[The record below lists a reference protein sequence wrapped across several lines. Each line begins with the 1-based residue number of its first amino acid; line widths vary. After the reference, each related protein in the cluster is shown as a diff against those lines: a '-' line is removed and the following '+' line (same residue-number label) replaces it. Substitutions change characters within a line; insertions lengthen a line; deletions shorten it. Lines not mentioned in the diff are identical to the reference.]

1 MSCLFCRIAAGEIP
15 SKKVHEDDRII
26 AFHDIDAKAPV
37 HVLIIPRKHIASVVQ
52 LEEGDAGLM
61 GQMLVVARDLAKKLE
76 LAEHGYRL
84 VINSGPDA
92 GQSVDHIHMHVLGG
106 RKMKW
111 PPG

>member
-26 AFHDIDAKAPV
+26 AFHDIDPKAPV

-52 LEEGDAGLM
+52 LDESDAGLM
-61 GQMLVVARDLAKKLE
+61 GQMLVVARDLAKKLGMS
-76 LAEHGYRL
+76 EHGFRC
-84 VINSGPDA
+84 VVNSGPDA
-92 GQSVDHIHMHVLGG
+92 GQSVDHIHLHVLGG
-106 RKMKW
+106 RNLKW